1 MPSWERIDRGV
12 RIALL
17 LVLAADLWAQSRSRT
32 VQTAMAA
39 DLAEV
44 RRAVEDLGQHAPAAP
59 LAGLV
64 APERAQAGR
73 AEAARGEGRGAAKA
87 DRSPSDPRPDP
98 SGAQGAAPTGASA
111 SGGGRSRMANLRR
124 SLTDNGVTVMDVVY
138 DAVDRMAEE
147 EGWDETTYNA
157 VAATFEDSAGGLV
170 QLMQEVQA
178 GDRTAA
184 EARELGAALREDA
197 LVRIQETLGPEGAQ
211 RLRGYFKNGLGGSLR
226 GGDR

>member
-1 MPSWERIDRGV
+1 MPTWDRIDRGV

-17 LVLAADLWAQSRSRT
+17 LVLAADLWAQSRSRA
-32 VQTAMAA
+32 VQTVMAA
-39 DLAEV
+39 DLAEL
-44 RRAVEDLGQHAPAAP
+44 RRAVEGLDSPPAVAAAANLAP
-59 LAGLV
+59 
-64 APERAQAGR
+64 PERSATAR
-73 AEAARGEGRGAAKA
+73 ADGARGDGRSAAKVERGGDGA
-87 DRSPSDPRPDP
+87 RSEPG
-98 SGAQGAAPTGASA
+98 GATAATANAG

-197 LVRIQETLGPEGAQ
+197 LVRIQETLGPDGAQ

-226 GGDR
+226 GGGER

>member
-1 MPSWERIDRGV
+1 MPGWERIDRGV

-32 VQTAMAA
+32 VQNGIAA
-39 DLAEV
+39 DLAEL
-44 RRAVEDLGQHAPAAP
+44 RRAVEERANGGAHAPS
-59 LAGLV
+59 V
-64 APERAQAGR
+64 APVTDRGPAARVEPGRGEARAGAKAERTG
-73 AEAARGEGRGAAKA
+73 EAAQTEPGATAGGGAGAAA
-87 DRSPSDPRPDP
+87 
-98 SGAQGAAPTGASA
+98 G
-111 SGGGRSRMANLRR
+111 GGGRSRMANLRR

-147 EGWDETTYNA
+147 EGWDEATYNA

-170 QLMQEVQA
+170 QLMQEVQS
-178 GDRTAA
+178 GERTAA

-197 LVRIQETLGPEGAQ
+197 LVRIQDTLGPDGAQ

-226 GGDR
+226 GGAER